1 MLPMNKLYRR
11 LRLEYLKLL
20 RTPGAPSKVARGF
33 SVGLFVEF
41 ITLPTLGA
49 AFILLFPLSY
59 LFRGSVPASLI
70 GFVFGKVIL
79 PPFLLLN
86 FNLGRLLL
94 GQRTAETVT
103 GGFTFS
109 FVKAHWLAF
118 LLGSTVTG
126 IVVAAVGFIAVYW
139 LLTTYRRNRLRRRRV
154 RSGAPGSV
162 TIPENEGK

>member
-11 LRLEYLKLL
+11 LRLECLKLL

-49 AFILLFPLSY
+49 AFVLLFPLSS

-94 GQRTAETVT
+94 GQQAIENAE
-103 GGFTFS
+103 GGFTFA
-109 FVKAHWLAF
+109 FIKQHWLAF
-118 LLGSTVTG
+118 FLGSAISGAVVALLGF
-126 IVVAAVGFIAVYW
+126 ALVYW
-139 LLTTYRRNRLRRRRV
+139 LLVTSRRNRRRGKRARSVARV
-154 RSGAPGSV
+154 GVNVS
-162 TIPENEGK
+162 ENGGE